1 MNPEDRRRIATRAQ
15 IIFEGEAGGKTFAD
29 FLKHYCGKPRFED
42 MEDADFIKL
51 KEELKPTKAQWLKIR
66 FLCDELGFMGGLGSE
81 ELRAAVAHVTND
93 RVKQARF
100 LARPQAKRLINH
112 LESRRDRQPAYLTAL
127 NRDAARRRP
136 LGEELKPGRE
146 NAPPIDQI
154 GEAFDLGCHTR
165 VDCKPFAD
173 PLQGSRDI

>member
-29 FLKHYCGKPRFED
+29 FLKHYCGKPQFED

-51 KEELKPTKAQWLKIR
+51 KEELKPTKAQWAKIG
-66 FLCDELGFMGGLGSE
+66 FLCDELGFMGDLGSE

-93 RVKQARF
+93 RVKQTRF

-112 LESRRDRQPAYLTAL
+112 LESRRDRQPAYLTTL

-136 LGEELKPGRE
+136 PGEEPKPGRE
-146 NAPPIDQI
+146 NAPLVAETSEAVDLDRPI
-154 GEAFDLGCHTR
+154 R
-165 VDCKPFAD
+165 VSCKPFAA
-173 PLQGSRDI
+173 PLPGSRDI